1 MKRFSRNILLLAA
14 LAGGGSPAQC
24 ETAASHFVPDP
35 ARACALA
42 ERLLKYQD
50 PEGRILLNLP
60 SNPSVRLVPYFSNL
74 AALGWTEAARVTTDI
89 SQRTRFL
96 DATERWLRWYAANL
110 NPDGTIYDFEGPPR
124 ALKSKNDY
132 DSSDSYPATF
142 AMVAWRHRTASG
154 DTSLLRNLQPALTK
168 AYGAI
173 LLTMDE
179 DGLTYAK
186 PLYPEKYL
194 MDNLEVAAGLAAFTR
209 CFTEL
214 GDATL
219 VADATAHREQI
230 QRSIPRYWRP
240 SIGAFGYTIDPF
252 GIVSGKLK
260 VAYPDVLAQLMVLS
274 WASNGDA
281 PARQFLDRLQ
291 RDFFDNNPDA
301 RSAGQWW
308 SWPAIVCADTELSTS
323 ALQAY
328 VAAMQAPDPFAH
340 DLGLAAA
347 TFATGTDAIYFDEVR
362 MPWEAL
368 TSDTASTQPA
378 ASQPLTTFETKTAR
392 LILTAHEA
400 TAAIRDSPR
409 PALLMPMRLPA
420 SIDMEFRKE
429 NAYVQANVVFAA
441 TANLSQLHRI
451 GFDIDIPPTTSP
463 GALQINVCLVD
474 TDGDLWDARLDTITP
489 ERDGIRWINP
499 EKTSL
504 NKWGRNGDFQ
514 RSIAQTAGLRIQF
527 NNITTKPASYQV
539 TLKGIHYDTK

>member
-1 MKRFSRNILLLAA
+1 MKHFSRSILLLAA
-14 LAGGGSPAQC
+14 LAGGGSPAQA
-24 ETAASHFVPDP
+24 EPPAAHFTPNP

-50 PEGRILLNLP
+50 AEGRILLNLP

-74 AALGWTEAARVTTDI
+74 AALGWTEAARVTTDTA
-89 SQRTRFL
+89 QRARFL
-96 DATERWLRWYAANL
+96 NATERWLRWYGANL

-154 DTSLLRNLQPALTK
+154 DTALLHALQPALTK

-173 LLTMDE
+173 LLTMDD

-214 GDATL
+214 GDAAL
-219 VADATAHREQI
+219 VADATARREQI

-240 SIGAFGYTIDPF
+240 SVGAFGYTIGPF
-252 GIVSGKLK
+252 GIVSGKLE

-281 PARQFLDRLQ
+281 PARRFLDRLQ
-291 RDFFDNNPDA
+291 REFFDKNPDA
-301 RSAGQWW
+301 RGAGQWW
-308 SWPAIVCADTELSTS
+308 TWPAIVCTDTDLATA
-323 ALQAY
+323 ALHAY
-328 VAAMQAPDPFAH
+328 VDAMQAPDPYAH

-347 TFATGTDAIYFDEVR
+347 TLATGTDAIHFDEVR
-362 MPWEAL
+362 MDWDAL
-368 TSDTASTQPA
+368 TSGTMAPPPA
-378 ASQPLTTFETKTAR
+378 TSQPGTFEPKAAR

-400 TAAIRDSPR
+400 TAAIKGAPR
-409 PALLMPMRLPA
+409 PALLLPMQLPA
-420 SIDMEFRKE
+420 TIDLHFRAE
-429 NAYVQANVVFAA
+429 NAYVQANVVFVTVAD
-441 TANLSQLHRI
+441 LSRVRRI
-451 GFDIDIPPTTSP
+451 GFVIDTPSAAPP
-463 GALQINVCLVD
+463 GALQVDVSLVD
-474 TDGDLWDARLDTITP
+474 TDGDLWDARLDTIP
-489 ERDGIRWINP
+489 PDPDGIRWITP
-499 EKTSL
+499 TKTAL
-504 NKWGRNGDFQ
+504 NRWSRNGDNQ
-514 RSIAQTAGLRIQF
+514 RSLTQTAGFRVQF

-539 TLKGIHYDTK
+539 TLKGIRYDTE